1 MLRIFL
7 SNSLKS
13 FALIVL
19 LAIGRNVNAQIANE
33 IVSEKTGNISFET
46 SDIIGLWKVDQ
57 VTVGNENVTPTAKWF
72 LFEADGTMISG
83 NGWVQNSLGSWAHNE
98 ARQTLLQTNQQQA
111 DEFGAF
117 QVSFEGENM
126 IWQRME
132 EGEKVAV
139 ILSRTNE
146 KPLAPWDEIVGKWKI
161 KEQEINS
168 TNNDIPPSAN
178 FESWESIFLMW
189 DRSYRKFG
197 EDNQQ
202 IEYGVWHIGGHSNTV
217 WLISND
223 NNAQAKWQLTFENN
237 EMIWVLQRDDELIKV
252 YLEKIQN

>member
-19 LAIGRNVNAQIANE
+19 LAIGRNVNSQIANE

-46 SDIIGLWKVDQ
+46 PDIIGLWKVDQ
-57 VTVGNENVTPTAKWF
+57 VTVGDQNLTPTAKWF
-72 LFEADGTMISG
+72 LFEKNGSMTSG
-83 NGWVQNSLGSWAHNE
+83 NGWLQNSLGSWAHDE
-98 ARQTLLQTNQQQA
+98 AQLTLLQTTPQQT

-117 QVSFEGENM
+117 NVSFEGENM

-132 EGEKVAV
+132 EGEKVV
-139 ILSRTNE
+139 VKLSSTNE
-146 KPLAPWDEIVGKWKI
+146 KPLAPWDEIVGRWKI
-161 KEQEINS
+161 KEQQINS
-168 TNNDIPPSAN
+168 TNNDSYPSAN
-178 FESWESIFLMW
+178 FESWDSIFLIW
-189 DRSYRKFG
+189 DRAYRKFS

-202 IEYGVWHIGGHSNTV
+202 IESGIWHIGGHSNEV

-223 NNAQAKWQLTFENN
+223 GNTKDKWQLTFENN
-237 EMIWVLQRDDELIKV
+237 EMIWVLQRDTELIKV
-252 YLEKIQN
+252 HFEKIKN

>member
-1 MLRIFL
+1 MLRIVL

-46 SDIIGLWKVDQ
+46 PDLIGLWKVDQ

-72 LFEADGTMISG
+72 LFEADGTMTSG
-83 NGWVQNSLGSWAHNE
+83 NGRVQNSLGSWAYYE
-98 ARQTLLQTNQQQA
+98 AQLIILQNTPQQT

-117 QVSFEGENM
+117 QVAFEGENM

-132 EGEKVAV
+132 EGTKVV
-139 ILSRTNE
+139 VTLSSTNE
-146 KPLAPWDEIVGKWKI
+146 KPLAPWDEIVGRWKI

-168 TNNDIPPSAN
+168 TNNDIPPSSN
-178 FESWESIFLMW
+178 FESWDSISLMW
-189 DRSYRKFG
+189 DRVYRKFG

-202 IEYGVWHIGGHSNTV
+202 IESGIWHIGGHSNEV
-217 WLISND
+217 WLINND
-223 NNAQAKWQLTFENN
+223 GNTKDKWQLTFENN
-237 EMIWVLQRDDELIKV
+237 EMIWVLQRNDELIKV
-252 YLEKIQN
+252 YLEKVEN